1 MNNSSESDRLDEFNL
16 DNATL
21 TIRPRESESVTLQL
35 PKTVLISLRTVIEKR
50 SMSSID
56 ALIRFYIGRGLR
68 QDLSQLF
75 AEKTT
80 ERMMET
86 TAKVLARHLDS
97 AAEVEAVIQE
107 IRQAAIDRPE
117 QD

>member
-1 MNNSSESDRLDEFNL
+1 MNNHSESDRLDEFNI

-35 PKTVLISLRTVIEKR
+35 PKTVLASLKTVIEKR
-50 SMSSID
+50 SMSSVE

-75 AEKTT
+75 AEKMT
-80 ERMMET
+80 ERMMDT
-86 TAKVLARHLDS
+86 TAQVLARHLGS
-97 AAEVEAVIQE
+97 EAEVAAVMQE
-107 IRQAAIDRPE
+107 IRQATNNRLV

>member
-1 MNNSSESDRLDEFNL
+1 MNNPSESDRLDEFNI

-21 TIRPRESESVTLQL
+21 TIRPRECESVTLQL

-50 SMSSID
+50 SMSSVK

-75 AEKTT
+75 AEKMT
-80 ERMMET
+80 ERIMDT
-86 TAKVLARHLDS
+86 TAQVLARHLGSD
-97 AAEVEAVIQE
+97 AEVAAVMKE

>member
-1 MNNSSESDRLDEFNL
+1 MNNPSESDRLDEFDI

-21 TIRPRESESVTLQL
+21 TIRPRECEPVTLQL
-35 PKTVLISLRTVIEKR
+35 PKTVLTSLRTVIQRR
-50 SMSSID
+50 SMSSVE

-75 AEKTT
+75 SEKMT

-86 TAKVLARHLDS
+86 TAKVLARHLGSD
-97 AAEVEAVIQE
+97 AEVEAVIQE
-107 IRQAAIDRPE
+107 IRQATNDRLG